1 MIHVAIIGA
10 GLIGKKRALALPK
23 GVKVTVVVDTDIKRA
38 QSFAKEFNCEAKN
51 KWRSVVDDKTITALF
66 ICTPNN
72 VATEVAVE
80 AIKAGKHVLIEKPG
94 ARHLQ
99 DFKKIND
106 AFNKHK
112 NVVVAFG
119 YNHRYHPAPMKA
131 KQLIDS
137 GKYGKVLFIR
147 AKYGHGARLG
157 YEKEWRFNKEVSG
170 GGHLIDQGTHL
181 IDFVNFFAGN
191 LDFRH
196 GHLNTLFW
204 DTKLEDSAFLIL
216 EKNKTVATLT
226 TTCLEWKNVFCFE
239 IMLRTAKIQIDGLG
253 RSYGTEKLTVYE
265 MSKKM
270 GPPKVK
276 EFNFPGDDMSWL
288 LENKAFFAKIKN
300 ANYGDTSLKE
310 AKYVLDIINQTYK
323 KQK

>member
-1 MIHVAIIGA
+1 
-10 GLIGKKRALALPK
+10 
-23 GVKVTVVVDTDIKRA
+23 
-38 QSFAKEFNCEAKN
+38 
-51 KWRSVVDDKTITALF
+51 
-66 ICTPNN
+66 
-72 VATEVAVE
+72 
-80 AIKAGKHVLIEKPG
+80 
-94 ARHLQ
+94 LQ
-99 DFKKIND
+99 DFKKITD
-106 AFNKHK
+106 AYNKHK

-157 YEKEWRFNKEVSG
+157 YEKEWRFDKEISG
-170 GGHLIDQGTHL
+170 GGHLLDQGTHL

-204 DTKLEDSAFLIL
+204 DTKLEDSAFLLL
-216 EKNKTVATLT
+216 EKDKTVASLS

-239 IMLRTAKIQIDGLG
+239 IMLKTAKIQIDGLG
-253 RSYGTEKLTVYE
+253 RSYGAEKLTVYE

-276 EFNFPGDDMSWL
+276 EFNFPGDDFSWI

-300 ANYGDTSLKE
+300 ADYGDTSLKE
-310 AKYVLDIINQTYK
+310 AKYVLDIINETYK